1 MLAYR
6 DMDSDGSGSID
17 YNEFQQAIG
26 PDGLNAGLT
35 PSEIDDLFIAL
46 DTDGS
51 GDVSVQEFLH
61 ELMIADK
68 PPEELM
74 IDRGRRM
81 TLNWMERN
89 ITIAVDKQQAVVEQA
104 VVEQAAM
111 GKMDKMGKMGKQ
123 VMITEERQESE
134 EEEKEKE
141 KEEHGVSPHWHCSSM
156 TNLDMAWEHP
166 LQTKRPST
174 SNSEYGS
181 GSRRSTWRSSSE
193 RSLPSVSP
201 VHRHGSQL
209 KTPMTTEKKTVE
221 AKLSKSKEK
230 KKLDMNMEDARVKLK
245 QRPFG
250 GKCYKSSP
258 KFYENKETW
267 KKIGY
272 GSEGGVQTQTHLYHP
287 ESSRRSPLRVAPLFP
302 HPEQRNDQ
310 ATRMHEHALAFLRP
324 EKGILHQRR
333 PHTGIGT
340 GRDTR
345 SGTGSGTRIGGAHN
359 VFATPCNRSHW
370 EMNRG
375 FLPLETKKKIQ
386 KKVENRVNNFV
397 KNHDAKLESQ
407 EKNRVLGKSIQQFQ
421 YYVSKMEDPGYLNRQ
436 RGTEGWCGKGL
447 LRSDITKDSR
457 GGRQVASAV
466 RGVETLWLGESLK

>member
-26 PDGLNAGLT
+26 PNGLNAGLT

-51 GDVSVQEFLH
+51 GDVSVQEFLR

-68 PPEELM
+68 PPAELM

-89 ITIAVDKQQAVVEQA
+89 ITTAVDQQQAVVEQA
-104 VVEQAAM
+104 M
-111 GKMDKMGKMGKQ
+111 TGKQ
-123 VMITEERQESE
+123 VISKQVVVTEERQESE
-134 EEEKEKE
+134 KEEKE
-141 KEEHGVSPHWHCSSM
+141 KEEHGVSPHWHCSLMS
-156 TNLDMAWEHP
+156 NLDMAWEHP

-181 GSRRSTWRSSSE
+181 GSRRSTWRSLSE

-209 KTPMTTEKKTVE
+209 KTPMTTTEKKTVE

-230 KKLDMNMEDARVKLK
+230 KILDMNMEDARVKLK

-258 KFYENKETW
+258 KFYENTETW
-267 KKIGY
+267 KKVGY
-272 GSEGGVQTQTHLYHP
+272 GSEGGVQIQTHLYHP

-310 ATRMHEHALAFLRP
+310 ATRMHEHALAFQRP

-340 GRDTR
+340 GRVTRSDTGSDTR
-345 SGTGSGTRIGGAHN
+345 TGGAHN

-407 EKNRVLGKSIQQFQ
+407 EKNRVLGKSIQQFR
-421 YYVSKMEDPGYLNRQ
+421 YYISQMEDPGYLNRQ